1 MSTTETYVI
10 IHCNTKTECK
20 DYTTHN
26 YKEGLSIICL
36 PDRKEFMY
44 ALRFPPGSTELIGYE
59 NLKSALLTE
68 IVYIMDFIRN
78 SPTKDN
84 VYKSVIICIK
94 RILLMCK
101 TSSVGT
107 ARELLISAEVLVRRI
122 EWLLNFPWRD
132 SNLNAIYEYEAI
144 FKELAQ

>member
-20 DYTTHN
+20 DYTTYN

-36 PDRKEFMY
+36 PDKKEYMY
-44 ALRFPPGSTELIGYE
+44 ALRFPPENTWLIGYE
-59 NLKSALLTE
+59 NLKATLLKE
-68 IVYIMDFIRN
+68 IMYIMGFIRN
-78 SPTKDN
+78 NPAKDN
-84 VYKSVIICIK
+84 AYKSVIMCIE

-107 ARELLISAEVLVRRI
+107 ARELLISAEILVRRI
-122 EWLLNFPWRD
+122 EWLLASPWRD
-132 SNLNAIYEYEAI
+132 SNLNAIYEHESR